1 MRLSG
6 KVTVITGGNSGIG
19 LGIAEEFINEGASV
33 VILGRNRKT
42 LDEAAEKLGKDS
54 LVIQGD
60 ITKMADIENL
70 YDQTESKFGKI
81 DVLVVNAGGGS
92 IVPFS
97 LVEES
102 IFDDGVDL
110 NFKGTFFTI
119 QKALPHLNDNA
130 SIIIVSS
137 VAHRLGFPGMS
148 VYGATK
154 AAIRSLAR
162 TISAELLP
170 ERGIRVNVV
179 SPGPIETPIYN
190 RMGIPEDQVDGMKE
204 SFKSLI
210 PLKRFGT
217 TEEIAKTV
225 LFLASSESSFIV
237 GEDISVDGGIVN
249 LGVK

>member
-6 KVTVITGGNSGIG
+6 KTAVITGGNSGIG
-19 LGIAEEFINEGASV
+19 LGIAKEFINEGASV
-33 VILGRNRKT
+33 TILGRNRKT

-81 DVLVVNAGGGS
+81 DVLVVNAGGAS
-92 IVPFS
+92 VVPFS

-179 SPGPIETPIYN
+179 SPGPIETPIFD

>member
-6 KVTVITGGNSGIG
+6 KTAVITGGNSGIG
-19 LGIAEEFINEGASV
+19 LGIAKEFINEGASV
-33 VILGRNRKT
+33 TILGRNRKT

-92 IVPFS
+92 VVPFS